1 MRLVEVVGV
10 DVGIA
15 KGVDIFARL
24 EPCDLRHHHEQKG
37 IRSDVERH
45 AEKYVAAALIELK
58 AEFAVGHI
66 ELKEGVAR
74 RQRHVGHLSH
84 IPRAHYYASAVWGV
98 LDLIYG
104 LGYLVDMASLI
115 VGPRAPLIAVDM
127 AQVAILISP
136 LVPNAHT
143 VILQIAHIGIALEK
157 PKEFVDYRLQMHL
170 LGGEQRKSV
179 GKIKAH
185 LVAKHAL
192 CTRARAVA
200 LLHSVFEHML
210 YQIEILFHRLF
221 LLVITANLAK
231 YSIILPIFTNFAK
244 NELIMKI
251 WVNINGIQS
260 GPMSREALAEMVTDP
275 SVTYVWHQGM
285 SNWQRIDLV
294 PEFADIVAAS
304 KTASEPQPQAED
316 ENLAVAVGEE
326 ALESAEAEIVVP
338 QADSDGEVQDDPAE
352 NPEPK
357 EAQPQIPPIPA
368 QVPPIPHYYAPQQQ
382 YQPQYQPSA
391 PAPAPQGEI
400 PSTYMAMSI
409 IFTIICCNAIG
420 ILAIVFSALTSQNI
434 KSGDL
439 AAARRYSEY
448 AAFTIMIT
456 IAAGL
461 VLMPLQMLLFS
472 L

>member
-1 MRLVEVVGV
+1 M
-10 DVGIA
+10 
-15 KGVDIFARL
+15 
-24 EPCDLRHHHEQKG
+24 
-37 IRSDVERH
+37 
-45 AEKYVAAALIELK
+45 
-58 AEFAVGHI
+58 
-66 ELKEGVAR
+66 
-74 RQRHVGHLSH
+74 
-84 IPRAHYYASAVWGV
+84 
-98 LDLIYG
+98 
-104 LGYLVDMASLI
+104 
-115 VGPRAPLIAVDM
+115 
-127 AQVAILISP
+127 
-136 LVPNAHT
+136 
-143 VILQIAHIGIALEK
+143 
-157 PKEFVDYRLQMHL
+157 
-170 LGGEQRKSV
+170 
-179 GKIKAH
+179 
-185 LVAKHAL
+185 
-192 CTRARAVA
+192 
-200 LLHSVFEHML
+200 
-210 YQIEILFHRLF
+210 F

-326 ALESAEAEIVVP
+326 VTEAPAEAEV
-338 QADSDGEVQDDPAE
+338 AE
-352 NPEPK
+352 PEATIIAETLP
-357 EAQPQIPPIPA
+357 EQLEEPELRVAQPQIPPIPA

-382 YQPQYQPSA
+382 YQPRYQPSAPA

-456 IAAGL
+456 IATGL

>member
-1 MRLVEVVGV
+1 M
-10 DVGIA
+10 
-15 KGVDIFARL
+15 
-24 EPCDLRHHHEQKG
+24 
-37 IRSDVERH
+37 
-45 AEKYVAAALIELK
+45 
-58 AEFAVGHI
+58 
-66 ELKEGVAR
+66 
-74 RQRHVGHLSH
+74 
-84 IPRAHYYASAVWGV
+84 
-98 LDLIYG
+98 
-104 LGYLVDMASLI
+104 
-115 VGPRAPLIAVDM
+115 
-127 AQVAILISP
+127 
-136 LVPNAHT
+136 
-143 VILQIAHIGIALEK
+143 
-157 PKEFVDYRLQMHL
+157 
-170 LGGEQRKSV
+170 
-179 GKIKAH
+179 
-185 LVAKHAL
+185 
-192 CTRARAVA
+192 
-200 LLHSVFEHML
+200 
-210 YQIEILFHRLF
+210 F

-244 NELIMKI
+244 NELIMEI

-285 SNWQRIDLV
+285 PNWQRIDLV

-326 ALESAEAEIVVP
+326 AAESAEAEIVVP
-338 QADSDGEVQDDPAE
+338 QADSDGEAQDDPAV

-357 EAQPQIPPIPA
+357 EAQPQIPPIPV

-400 PSTYMAMSI
+400 PSTYLAMSI
-409 IFTIICCNAIG
+409 IFTILCCNAIG

-434 KSGDL
+434 KSGNL
-439 AAARRYSEY
+439 EAARRYSEY
-448 AAFTIMIT
+448 AALTIMIT

-461 VLMPLQMLLFS
+461 VLFPLQMLLFS

>member
-1 MRLVEVVGV
+1 M
-10 DVGIA
+10 
-15 KGVDIFARL
+15 
-24 EPCDLRHHHEQKG
+24 
-37 IRSDVERH
+37 
-45 AEKYVAAALIELK
+45 
-58 AEFAVGHI
+58 
-66 ELKEGVAR
+66 
-74 RQRHVGHLSH
+74 
-84 IPRAHYYASAVWGV
+84 
-98 LDLIYG
+98 
-104 LGYLVDMASLI
+104 
-115 VGPRAPLIAVDM
+115 
-127 AQVAILISP
+127 
-136 LVPNAHT
+136 
-143 VILQIAHIGIALEK
+143 
-157 PKEFVDYRLQMHL
+157 
-170 LGGEQRKSV
+170 
-179 GKIKAH
+179 
-185 LVAKHAL
+185 
-192 CTRARAVA
+192 
-200 LLHSVFEHML
+200 
-210 YQIEILFHRLF
+210 F

-285 SNWQRIDLV
+285 PNWQRIDLV

-338 QADSDGEVQDDPAE
+338 QVDSDGEAQDNPAE
-352 NPEPK
+352 NPEPT
-357 EAQPQIPPIPA
+357 EAQPQIPPIPI

-382 YQPQYQPSA
+382 YQPQYQPS
-391 PAPAPQGEI
+391 APAPQGEI